1 MARSDYQSNA
11 FFFER
16 ASGSGCLRGK
26 GGVRLGGFG
35 GWGGGFWRPRGLPGE
50 EMPLAFFFAP
60 DAEEIEGEVD
70 GFGAFEDGGF
80 GLTGHEGDIGARKGE
95 LALGV
100 SPRGVAG
107 FAAGEGGD
115 HGVAGIDEAIGV
127 GVAEIFGEDGGEAGC
142 AGGEEGGNAFV
153 VSGLE
158 SGEAWIIGPE
168 GGGEE
173 ESERGEKGEGVSKGR
188 HGIILWGKG

>member
-1 MARSDYQSNA
+1 
-11 FFFER
+11 
-16 ASGSGCLRGK
+16 
-26 GGVRLGGFG
+26 
-35 GWGGGFWRPRGLPGE
+35 
-50 EMPLAFFFAP
+50 MPLALFFAP
-60 DAEEIEGEVD
+60 DAEEIEGEVG
-70 GFGAFEDGGF
+70 GFGAFEEGGF
-80 GLTGHEGDIGARKGE
+80 GLTGHEGDIGARKRE
-95 LALGV
+95 LSLGV

-158 SGEAWIIGPE
+158 SGEAWIIGPVGVGDDE
-168 GGGEE
+168 KQ
-173 ESERGEKGEGVSKGR
+173 RGKEGEGESKGS
-188 HGIILWGKG
+188 HGMILWGKGGVSQGKVGDGVLSG